1 MTNKP
6 CQKQIFIIL
15 QPSLSFCK
23 WLFVI
28 VGVGNLIMIQQQVNN
43 FVAVSSQSHHTY
55 FVIYF
60 HRGKSILS
68 QATMNWWRGLGLI
81 YHITN
86 ACLLRIYWP
95 YSSKINCIA
104 QAKVTCQ
111 LHWKWKKGI
120 SCTFQ
125 SVMVKTNWQWDVS
138 SSLIT
143 LEKWTRGQ
151 SKSVHRHTS
160 TTH

>member
-55 FVIYF
+55 FDIYF

-68 QATMNWWRGLGLI
+68 WATMNWWRGLGLI
-81 YHITN
+81 YHIRN
-86 ACLLRIYWP
+86 ACLLRIYRP
-95 YSSKINCIA
+95 YSSKISCIA
-104 QAKVTCQ
+104 QAKMTCQ
-111 LHWKWKKGI
+111 LRWKWKKI
-120 SCTFQ
+120 FLVPFSQ
-125 SVMVKTNWQWDVS
+125 LW
-138 SSLIT
+138 
-143 LEKWTRGQ
+143 
-151 SKSVHRHTS
+151 SKQIDNEMCHLH
-160 TTH
+160 